1 MNATAATTALFSAAY
16 PYLIAAAVAM
26 ARALGLVIVTPAFTR
41 LGLTGLLRSS
51 VAIVIALPLIP
62 MILAALAP
70 AQLSST
76 IIAGLVIKEMLIGAV
91 VGIAF
96 GIPFWAAET
105 AGDLV
110 DLQRGTTAAQLLDPL
125 ALAESNITA
134 TLLTVTLV
142 ALFFMTGGFSLLLA
156 GLYDSYG
163 LWPATSFTPVMGTD
177 SVAPLLRV
185 LDRIMQIALLMVAPI
200 VIGLLVADIALG
212 FLSRMTPQFHV
223 FDLSLAVK
231 NLLFTFLMAVYAVFL
246 MPVMLSQIGGL
257 NDAFDL
263 LRRLAGE
270 GAR

>member
-70 AQLSST
+70 AQLPST

-156 GLYDSYG
+156 GLYDSYC
-163 LWPATSFTPVMGTD
+163 LWPATTFTPAMGTD
-177 SVAPLLRV
+177 SVAPLL
-185 LDRIMQIALLMVAPI
+185 
-200 VIGLLVADIALG
+200 
-212 FLSRMTPQFHV
+212 
-223 FDLSLAVK
+223 
-231 NLLFTFLMAVYAVFL
+231 
-246 MPVMLSQIGGL
+246 
-257 NDAFDL
+257 
-263 LRRLAGE
+263 
-270 GAR
+270 